1 MKFLGSVA
9 QQVRNRL
16 ELTQQ
21 EVAKELGITVVH
33 LSNIENDKAMPSAD
47 LLSRYH
53 TLSGVDLYVM
63 KWAESGD
70 VSSLPKPVQD
80 AAAKLKVA
88 WAKHLSP

>member
-1 MKFLGSVA
+1 MKYLGSVA

-16 ELTQQ
+16 GLTQQ
-21 EVAKELGITVVH
+21 QVADELGVTVVH

-47 LLSRYH
+47 LLARYH

-63 KWAESGD
+63 KWAENGD
-70 VSSLPKPVQD
+70 VSELPKPVRE

-88 WAKHLSP
+88 WAKHLSE